1 MTSALTGLPVEVTGF
16 VGRRQEIT
24 RLTAVARTARLITIT
39 GPGGVG
45 KTRFALRAAAKLA
58 GRFDDGV
65 CLVELAGLR
74 DPELLPHTV
83 ATGLGLPE
91 QDTRPQLEAVLTYL
105 RDRNLLLILDTCEHL
120 VDACSSLA
128 STLLRST
135 AGVSVLATSRQPLD
149 AGGESVFRLAPL
161 PEPDA
166 VELFAQRAATAVPEF
181 VVTSANRAD
190 VVKLC
195 RWLDG
200 IPLAIELATVRL
212 RAVPLDQLALRLENR
227 FLLLT
232 GERKDEL
239 PHHQTLR
246 TAIGW
251 SYDLCTPEQQLLWAR
266 LSVFAGSFDIA
277 DAEEVCEGPP
287 LAGDDVLPTLI
298 DLVDKSV
305 VVLTADGRYRL
316 LDTIREFGAERLAAS
331 GEERDVYSR
340 HVRRYLG
347 MARYFGAHPTGEDQL
362 VRYRELR
369 AEHANIRAALR
380 YAFDAGGM
388 DAEAAGLATDLYAY
402 WQISGLLAEGRYW
415 MSKVLGRFPDPC
427 PERAWALVMI
437 GILAALQG
445 EIPDAIAVLDEG
457 IPMAEQLGQD
467 LAGCRGYG
475 HRTLAYGFADMAQ
488 EAAAAGAVAA
498 ERAAVLDDEP
508 ALIALDVELSLL
520 HLHNGDPLKTLKQA
534 RQGLA
539 RLPVGSAERW
549 MQGWLNFYTGLAQ
562 FLIGE
567 QEEAA
572 ATLRTALTMKHELGD
587 SLGIAYCLEVLGWV
601 AAAWERYDRTA
612 WLLGAADTLWERA
625 GGRLSSDATMEQFR
639 QQAVKTASEGL
650 GAARYA
656 TLAGRG
662 ARDDLDHA
670 VALATGDDDAAGSGA
685 ACAAGAAGGG
695 GSGSAGGAEQAVSA
709 AGPLTSRQRQIAMLV
724 ADGLSNK
731 EIAVRLVISKRTVD
745 AHIDHIFA
753 KLGVSSRT
761 QLAARLQ
768 GSR

>member
-1 MTSALTGLPVEVTGF
+1 MNWALTGLPVEVTGF
-16 VGRRQEIT
+16 VGRRQEMT
-24 RLTAVARTARLITIT
+24 RLAALHRAARLITIT

-45 KTRFALRAAAKLA
+45 KTRLALRAAERLA
-58 GRFDDGV
+58 SRFDDGV

-91 QDTRPQLEAVLTYL
+91 QDTRPQLDAVLTYL

-120 VDACSSLA
+120 IDACSGLA

-149 AGGESVFRLAPL
+149 AGGESVFRLEPL

-181 VVTSANRAD
+181 AVTKANRSD

-200 IPLAIELATVRL
+200 IPLAIELASVRL
-212 RAVPLDQLALRLENR
+212 RAVPLDQLASRLENR

-232 GERKDEL
+232 GERRDEL

-246 TAIGW
+246 TALQW
-251 SYDLCTPEQQLLWAR
+251 SYDLCTPEQQVLWAR
-266 LSVFAGSFDIA
+266 LSVFAGTFDIA
-277 DAEEVCEGPP
+277 DAEQVCDGPP
-287 LAGDDVLPTLI
+287 LSADEVLRTLI

-316 LDTIREFGAERLAAS
+316 LDTIREFGAERLTAS
-331 GEERDVYSR
+331 GEEHAVRSR
-340 HVRRYLG
+340 HVRRYVGL
-347 MARYFGAHPTGEDQL
+347 AQYFGAHPTGEDQL
-362 VRYRELR
+362 ARYRELR
-369 AEHANIRAALR
+369 IAHDNIRAALR
-380 YAFDAGGM
+380 YAFGAGEM
-388 DAEAAGLATDLYAY
+388 DAEAASLATDQYAY

-415 MSKVLGRFPDPC
+415 MSKVLDRFGDPC

-445 EIPDAIAVLDEG
+445 EIPDALAVLDEG

-467 LAGCRGYG
+467 LTGSRGYG
-475 HRTLAYGFADMAQ
+475 HRTLACGFADMAEQ
-488 EAAAAGAVAA
+488 AAADGAVAA
-498 ERAAVLDDEP
+498 ERAALIGDEP
-508 ALIALDVELSLL
+508 GLVALHVELSLL
-520 HLHNGDPLKTLKQA
+520 HLHNGNPLKTLEQA

-539 RLPVGSAERW
+539 RLPANSAERW
-549 MQGWLNFYTGLAQ
+549 MQGWLNFYAGLAQ
-562 FLIGE
+562 FLLGAND
-567 QEEAA
+567 EAA
-572 ATLRTALTMKHELGD
+572 DTLRTALTMKHELGD
-587 SLGIAYCLEVLGWV
+587 TLGVAYCLEVLAWV
-601 AAAWERYDRTA
+601 AATWERYDRTA
-612 WLLGAADTLWERA
+612 WLLGAADALWEKV
-625 GGRLSSDATMEQFR
+625 GSRLSSDATMEQFR
-639 QQAVKTASEGL
+639 LQVTKAASDSL

-656 TLAGRG
+656 TLAHRG

-670 VALATGDDDAAGSGA
+670 VALASGDEDV
-685 ACAAGAAGGG
+685 AGAG
-695 GSGSAGGAEQAVSA
+695 QAAVPA
-709 AGPLTSRQRQIAMLV
+709 DGPLTNRQRQIAALV

-731 EIAVRLVISKRTVD
+731 EIAARLVISKRTVD

-761 QLAARLQ
+761 QLAALLQ

>member
-1 MTSALTGLPVEVTGF
+1 MTRLSALH
-16 VGRRQEIT
+16 R
-24 RLTAVARTARLITIT
+24 AARLITIT

-45 KTRFALRAAAKLA
+45 KTRFTLRAAAKLA
-58 GRFDDGV
+58 SRFDDGV
-65 CLVELAGLR
+65 YLVELAGLR

-83 ATGLGLPE
+83 ATSLGLPE
-91 QDTRPQLEAVLTYL
+91 QDTRPQLDAVLTYL

-149 AGGESVFRLAPL
+149 AGGESVFRLEPL

-181 VVTSANRAD
+181 AVTSANRAD

-200 IPLAIELATVRL
+200 IPLAIELASVRL
-212 RAVPLDQLALRLENR
+212 RAVPVDQLALRLENR

-232 GERKDEL
+232 GERKDAL

-251 SYDLCTPEQQLLWAR
+251 SHDLCTPEQQLLWAR
-266 LSVFAGSFDIA
+266 LSVFAGTFDIA
-277 DAEEVCEGPP
+277 DAEQVCEGPP
-287 LAGDDVLPTLI
+287 LAEDDVLRTLI

-331 GEERDVYSR
+331 GEEHAARAR
-340 HVRRYLG
+340 HVRRYAG
-347 MARYFGAHPTGEDQL
+347 MAQYFGAHPIGEDQL
-362 VRYRELR
+362 ARYRELR
-369 AEHANIRAALR
+369 TKHDNIRAALR
-380 YAFDAGGM
+380 YAFGAGEM
-388 DAEAAGLATDLYAY
+388 NAEAASLATDLYAY

-415 MSKVLGRFPDPC
+415 MSKVLDRFGDPC

-445 EIPDAIAVLDEG
+445 EIPDALAVLDEG

-467 LAGCRGYG
+467 LTGSRGYG
-475 HRTLAYGFADMAQ
+475 HRTLAYGFAGLAD
-488 EAAAAGAVAA
+488 EAAAAGAITA
-498 ERAAVLDDEP
+498 ERAALIGDEP
-508 ALIALDVELSLL
+508 GLVALHVELALL
-520 HLHNGDPLKTLKQA
+520 HLHNGDPLGTLEQA

-539 RLPVGSAERW
+539 RLPAGSAERW

-562 FLIGE
+562 FLLGE
-567 QEEAA
+567 QEEAT
-572 ATLRTALTMKHELGD
+572 ATLRTALTMKYELGD
-587 SLGIAYCLEVLGWV
+587 SVGIAYCLEVLGWV

-612 WLLGAADTLWERA
+612 WLLGAADALWELA

-639 QQAVKTASEGL
+639 QQAAKAASGAL

-656 TLAGRG
+656 ALAHRG
-662 ARDDLDHA
+662 ARDDLDH
-670 VALATGDDDAAGSGA
+670 VVTLATGDEDAADAQQA
-685 ACAAGAAGGG
+685 AE
-695 GSGSAGGAEQAVSA
+695 SAD
-709 AGPLTSRQRQIAMLV
+709 GPLTSRQRQIAALV
-724 ADGLSNK
+724 AEGLSNR
-731 EIAVRLVISKRTVD
+731 EIAARLVISKRTVD